1 MSDFEYLFALFGLL
15 FGLIVAELSLKFAD
29 AIESK
34 RECPLG
40 ILTPALA
47 FLVITDLCNF
57 WLFLWG
63 SRGAL
68 VVSWSTVF
76 AGVLLAMIYFLAVSL
91 TFPRGGARC
100 AHLDEHY
107 WSHKRF
113 VAAGILFVN
122 IVVTAALLR
131 RATPAWN
138 DWWFYFFFLSYPLA
152 LGGLTFS
159 RSRRLDIL
167 CLTWAL
173 TVNLAAG
180 SDVVHSEFGKAIG
193 IVPTTTEPK

>member
-1 MSDFEYLFALFGLL
+1 MFYG
-15 FGLIVAELSLKFAD
+15 
-29 AIESK
+29 
-34 RECPLG
+34 
-40 ILTPALA
+40 
-47 FLVITDLCNF
+47 
-57 WLFLWG
+57 
-63 SRGAL
+63 
-68 VVSWSTVF
+68 VF
-76 AGVLLAMIYFLAVSL
+76 AQMGDPSPPVEEIQRLHLFWTAAIFS
-91 TFPRGGARC
+91 GACMVAAALWLSRC

-173 TVNLAAG
+173 TVNFAAG
-180 SDVVHSEFGKAIG
+180 SDLVHSEFGKAIG
-193 IVPTTTEPK
+193 IVPTRTEPK